1 MELPSDLKLTFEGAE
16 TGDPVKDAVLAD
28 NAERMRAVDAAIA
41 GTDPE
46 GKALGFYNT
55 GKALEAAVSWVGQF
69 EKANATVT
77 GQVRYFDRKVELRDK
92 TSAVLTL
99 CAERARAS
107 ARTRR
112 PARSRRHRSRR
123 TVTSSTTPGSTE
135 CRRRLADV
143 ADTFHEGGGPVPA
156 VVRGSVCAVVLA
168 GITVLASSPTAW
180 ADIVPGGAGTGSET
194 QVDGGKGDQS
204 VSATAGAVVFDRSKN
219 GSGASV
225 GRVAAATNW
234 TPPACYYAP
243 KYTPE
248 QLKKA
253 KEPVWEAES
262 TGYQWDAEQRD
273 KYVNGKP
280 YKDFNKEK
288 AGEGYWWDSYVTPG
302 REGDPGALDCNKD
315 TFWVDTGDDPPADI
329 PQAITPE
336 VLAQLAYAEIRV
348 PTTEVELRPAGETKV
363 NLPTWAWLD
372 ATDFKPV
379 SVTASVPLLGVK
391 ATTTAEPVSVK
402 IDPGTADAQT
412 YPASGV
418 CEAVNGSIGEP
429 YAKGKADETPPC
441 GVKYLRSSGNG
452 SYQLKATVTWKIHWT
467 GTGVTGEQPLPDGD
481 FGGEQNVVVQEIQ
494 AVNR

>member
-1 MELPSDLKLTFEGAE
+1 MPAVTPTARALVVHVVAAAVFVGA
-16 TGDPVKDAVLAD
+16 TGTAIAD
-28 NAERMRAVDAAIA
+28 NKI
-41 GTDPE
+41 
-46 GKALGFYNT
+46 
-55 GKALEAAVSWVGQF
+55 
-69 EKANATVT
+69 
-77 GQVRYFDRKVELRDK
+77 
-92 TSAVLTL
+92 
-99 CAERARAS
+99 
-107 ARTRR
+107 
-112 PARSRRHRSRR
+112 
-123 TVTSSTTPGSTE
+123 
-135 CRRRLADV
+135 
-143 ADTFHEGGGPVPA
+143 GGGAQSPSTDA
-156 VVRGSVCAVVLA
+156 HGETDGS
-168 GITVLASSPTAW
+168 
-180 ADIVPGGAGTGSET
+180 GT
-194 QVDGGKGDQS
+194 
-204 VSATAGAVVFDRSKN
+204 VSATAGAVVYNRSKN

-225 GRVAAATNW
+225 GPVAAATNW

-248 QLKKA
+248 QLQKV

-262 TGYQWDAEQRD
+262 TGYQWDATQRD
-273 KYVNGKP
+273 RYVNGKP

-302 REGDPGALDCNKD
+302 REGDPGALDCKEEI
-315 TFWVDTGDDPPADI
+315 FWVDTGDDPPADI

-348 PTTEVELRPAGETKV
+348 PTTEVELRPAEATKV

-379 SVTASVPLLGVK
+379 SVTASVPLLQVE

-418 CEAVNGSIGEP
+418 CEVANGRIGEP
-429 YAKGKADETPPC
+429 YANGKADETPPC
-441 GVKYLRSSGNG
+441 GVKYLRSSGDG

-467 GTGVTGEQPLPDGD
+467 GTGVAGEQPLPDGD
-481 FGGEQNVVVQEIQ
+481 FGGEQDVVVQEIQ

>member
-1 MELPSDLKLTFEGAE
+1 MPALTPA
-16 TGDPVKDAVLAD
+16 TRALAVSVVIAAVALGVAGPAVAD
-28 NAERMRAVDAAIA
+28 NKI
-41 GTDPE
+41 
-46 GKALGFYNT
+46 
-55 GKALEAAVSWVGQF
+55 
-69 EKANATVT
+69 
-77 GQVRYFDRKVELRDK
+77 
-92 TSAVLTL
+92 
-99 CAERARAS
+99 
-107 ARTRR
+107 
-112 PARSRRHRSRR
+112 
-123 TVTSSTTPGSTE
+123 
-135 CRRRLADV
+135 
-143 ADTFHEGGGPVPA
+143 GGGA
-156 VVRGSVCAVVLA
+156 Q
-168 GITVLASSPTAW
+168 SPSTDAHGES
-180 ADIVPGGAGTGSET
+180 DESGT
-194 QVDGGKGDQS
+194 

-225 GRVAAATNW
+225 GPVAAATNW

-248 QLKKA
+248 QLQKV

-262 TGYQWDAEQRD
+262 TGYQWDAAQRD
-273 KYVNGKP
+273 RYVNGKP

-302 REGDPGALDCNKD
+302 REGDPGALDCKRE

-329 PQAITPE
+329 PQAITSE

-348 PTTEVELRPAGETKV
+348 PTTEVELRPAEATKV

-379 SVTASVPLLGVK
+379 SVTASVPLLGVE

-418 CEAVNGSIGEP
+418 CEAANGTIGEP

-441 GVKYLRSSGNG
+441 GVKYLRSSGDG

-467 GTGVTGEQPLPDGD
+467 GTGVAGEQPLPDGD
-481 FGGEQNVVVQEIQ
+481 FGGEQDVIVQEIQ